1 MLTPFTH
8 DWRPGDRVV
17 SIAVRESVADT
28 GLGTIQRVLL
38 DRAIVLWDDG
48 EQSEERLKDLI
59 IAGYNESK
67 IVKKTDTY
75 GHQSKDLDFNKNW
88 WGGTINLQEDISS
101 ELALSDRLVVNQM
114 LISGV
119 PLTIDNAKGL
129 RWGNFINEGFAQG
142 S

>member
-1 MLTPFTH
+1 MLPPFTH

-38 DRAIVLWDDG
+38 DRAIILWDDG

-59 IAGYNESK
+59 IAGFNEEK
-67 IVKKTDTY
+67 IVFSADQF
-75 GHQSKDLDFNKNW
+75 GHRGQKEWWTGSSVKDV
-88 WGGTINLQEDISS
+88 QDISS
-101 ELALSDRLVVNQM
+101 EIAINERLIINNM
-114 LISGV
+114 MISGI
-119 PLTIDNAKGL
+119 PLSIDRVKGL
-129 RWGNFINEGFAQG
+129 KWGSFINENFKQG

>member
-1 MLTPFTH
+1 MLAPFTH

-38 DRAIVLWDDG
+38 DRTIVLWDDG

-59 IAGYNESK
+59 IAGFDSSK
-67 IVKKTDTY
+67 IVGFSAEDQF
-75 GHQSKDLDFNKNW
+75 GHRGQKEW
-88 WGGTINLQEDISS
+88 WTGTTNLVEDISS
-101 ELALSDRLVVNQM
+101 EIALSDRLIINNM
-114 LISGV
+114 MISGI
-119 PLTIDNAKGL
+119 PLSIDKAKGL
-129 RWGNFINEGFAQG
+129 KWGSFINEGFAQG

>member
-17 SIAVRESVADT
+17 SIAARESVADT

-38 DRAIVLWDDG
+38 ERAIILWDDG

-59 IAGYNESK
+59 IAGFNESK
-67 IVKKTDTY
+67 IVKNSEQF
-75 GHQSKDLDFNKNW
+75 GHRGGSD
-88 WGGTINLQEDISS
+88 WGAGTPNLQEDTSS
-101 ELALSDRLVVNQM
+101 ELAINERLIINNM
-114 LISGV
+114 LISGI
-119 PLTIDNAKGL
+119 PLSIDKVSGL
-129 RWGNFINEGFAQG
+129 KWGNYINEGFAQG

>member
-1 MLTPFTH
+1 MLAPFTH

-38 DRAIVLWDDG
+38 DRAIILWDDG

-59 IAGYNESK
+59 IGGFDSSK
-67 IVKKTDTY
+67 IVFATEDQF
-75 GHQSKDLDFNKNW
+75 GHRGQKEW
-88 WGGTINLQEDISS
+88 WTGTTNLVEDVSS
-101 ELALSDRLVVNQM
+101 EIALSDRLIINTM
-114 LISGV
+114 MISGI
-119 PLTIDNAKGL
+119 PLSIDKAKGL
-129 RWGNFINEGFAQG
+129 KWGSFINEGFAQG

>member
-1 MLTPFTH
+1 MLAPFTH

-28 GLGTIQRVLL
+28 GLATIQRVLL

-48 EQSEERLKDLI
+48 EQSEERLQDLI

-67 IVKKTDTY
+67 IVKKAEVY
-75 GHQSKDLDFNKNW
+75 GHQSKDLDLNRNW
-88 WGGTINLQEDISS
+88 WGGAINLQEDISS
-101 ELALSDRLVVNQM
+101 ELAINERLIINKM
-114 LISGV
+114 MIAGI
-119 PLTIDNAKGL
+119 PLDIETTKGL
-129 RWGNFINEGFAQG
+129 KWGNFINEGFAQG

>member
-1 MLTPFTH
+1 MTPFTH
-8 DWRPGDRVV
+8 DWRPGDRIA

-38 DRAIVLWDDG
+38 DKAIVLWDDG

-59 IAGYNESK
+59 IACYDESK
-67 IVKKTDTY
+67 IVKKSEY
-75 GHQSKDLDFNKNW
+75 GQQGTKITLDNNW
-88 WGGTINLQEDISS
+88 WGSAINLEEDVSS

-119 PLTIDNAKGL
+119 PLTIDNVKGL

>member
-1 MLTPFTH
+1 MLPSFTH

-59 IAGYNESK
+59 IAGFNESK
-67 IVKKTDTY
+67 IVRFSAEDQF
-75 GHQSKDLDFNKNW
+75 GHRGQKEW
-88 WGGTINLQEDISS
+88 WTGTSNLVEDISS
-101 ELALSDRLVVNQM
+101 EIALSDRLIINNM
-114 LISGV
+114 MISGI
-119 PLTIDNAKGL
+119 PLSIDNAKGL
-129 RWGNFINEGFAQG
+129 KWGSFINENFKQG

>member
-1 MLTPFTH
+1 MTPFTH

-38 DRAIVLWDDG
+38 ERAIILWDDG

-59 IAGYNESK
+59 IAGYDSSK
-67 IVKKTDTY
+67 IVSKKAEIF
-75 GHQSKDLDFNKNW
+75 GHQSKDLDLKDNW
-88 WGGTINLQEDISS
+88 WGGSINLEEDISS
-101 ELALSDRLVVNQM
+101 ELALQDRMVVNQM

-119 PLTIDNAKGL
+119 PLSIDNVKGL
-129 RWGNFINEGFAQG
+129 KWGNFINEGFAQG

>member
-38 DRAIVLWDDG
+38 NKAIILWDDG

-59 IAGYNESK
+59 VAGFNESK
-67 IVKKTDTY
+67 LVKKSDEHIF
-75 GHQSKDLDFNKNW
+75 GHRGQKEW
-88 WGGTINLQEDISS
+88 WSGHSNLEEDMSS
-101 ELALSDRLVVNQM
+101 ELAMNDRLIINSM
-114 LISGV
+114 MISGI
-119 PLTIDNAKGL
+119 PLSIDKAKGL
-129 RWGNFINEGFAQG
+129 KWGSFINEGFAQG